1 MKEDSYNPSEIEKKI
16 QSYWKKNNSFE
27 VTPDSKK
34 EKYYCLS
41 MFPYPSGELHMGH
54 VRNYTIGDVISRY
67 QRMKGKNVLQPM
79 GWDAFGLP
87 AENAA
92 IQNNVSPKKWTEENI
107 LYMKKQLN
115 SLGFAYDWRREL
127 KTCDEDYYKWEQW
140 LFCEMYKKGLVIRE
154 KAEVNWDPVDETV
167 LANEQVIDG
176 KGWRSGADVEKKI
189 IDQWAFK
196 IEDFAEELLSE
207 LESLKEWP
215 EQVKTMQKNWIGKS
229 IGMEFSFNL
238 SNKHKINV
246 FTTRPDTIMGV
257 SFIGLSLAHP
267 IVSELAKENNEL
279 KEWIEFNA
287 KGSTSEA
294 NRSSLEKK
302 GFKLG
307 LKAEHPISKE
317 EIEVWVANFVLMEY
331 GSGALMAV
339 PGHDQRDFEF
349 AKKYDIKIKQV
360 IDTGEG
366 ELKELNAALIEK
378 GLLINSGKGLDG
390 LNFNEAFE
398 KISNLAKKNNFGSK
412 KVNYRLKNWGISR
425 QRKWGAPIPMMI
437 NIENSS
443 DVIPFSDLKEEEI
456 NSEILI
462 KNGKQYIKEKDTFDT
477 FLESS
482 WYFARFASYNSS
494 DKIFNDEVDHWL
506 PVDQY
511 IGGIEHAILHLLYA
525 RFFSKALND
534 LGLVKFRE
542 PFKKL
547 LCQGMVLKDGSK
559 MSKSKGNT
567 VNPQELIDLYG
578 ADTVRL
584 FSMFASPPEQSLEW
598 SNDGVKGSHKF
609 LNKLWNLSSKLAHQ
623 TVKNENSVLDL
634 KPLEIKLNQTI
645 KKVSDDFERRNSFN
659 TAIAAIM
666 ELLNNIP
673 KDFMK
678 DEITKDER
686 KLFKKLIDS
695 SLLML
700 SPITPHIAHE
710 LWNKLE
716 NGKEI
721 LNECWPEFDPNLL
734 EEKNYKMI
742 VQVNGKLR
750 GSLMLDEEKSKE
762 EIIELSKEVENVRK
776 YILDKEIS
784 KTIFVEKKL
793 VNFVVN

>member
-107 LYMKKQLN
+107 LFMKKQLN

-267 IVSELAKENNEL
+267 IVSELAEENNEL

-307 LKAEHPISKE
+307 IKAEHPISKE

-366 ELKELNAALIEK
+366 ELKELNAALTEK

-398 KISNLAKKNNFGSK
+398 KISNLAKKNNFGSE

-598 SNDGVKGSHKF
+598 SNDGVKGSYKF

-678 DEITKDER
+678 DEITEDER

-700 SPITPHIAHE
+700 SPITPHITHE

-776 YILDKEIS
+776 YISDKEIS

>member
-27 VTPDSKK
+27 VSPDSKK

-107 LYMKKQLN
+107 LFMKKQLN

-279 KEWIEFNA
+279 KEWIEFNL

-307 LKAEHPISKE
+307 IKAEHPISKE

-366 ELKELNAALIEK
+366 ELKELKAALIEK
-378 GLLINSGKGLDG
+378 GLLINSGKDLDG

-437 NIENSS
+437 NTENSS

-462 KNGKQYIKEKDTFDT
+462 KNGKHYIKEKDTFDT

-567 VNPQELIDLYG
+567 VNPQELIDVYG

-609 LNKLWNLSSKLAHQ
+609 LNKLWNLSSKLANQ

-678 DEITKDER
+678 DEITEDER

-700 SPITPHIAHE
+700 SPIAPHITHE

>member
-107 LYMKKQLN
+107 LFMKKQLN

-279 KEWIEFNA
+279 KEWIEFNL

-307 LKAEHPISKE
+307 IKAEHPISKE

-366 ELKELNAALIEK
+366 ELKELKAALIEK
-378 GLLINSGKGLDG
+378 GLLINSGKDLDG

-437 NIENSS
+437 NTENSS

-462 KNGKQYIKEKDTFDT
+462 KNGKHYIKEKDTFDT

-567 VNPQELIDLYG
+567 VNPQELIDVYG

-609 LNKLWNLSSKLAHQ
+609 LNKLWNLSSKLANQ

-678 DEITKDER
+678 DEITEDER

-700 SPITPHIAHE
+700 SPIAPHITHE

>member
-1 MKEDSYNPSEIEKKI
+1 
-16 QSYWKKNNSFE
+16 
-27 VTPDSKK
+27 
-34 EKYYCLS
+34 
-41 MFPYPSGELHMGH
+41 
-54 VRNYTIGDVISRY
+54 
-67 QRMKGKNVLQPM
+67 
-79 GWDAFGLP
+79 
-87 AENAA
+87 
-92 IQNNVSPKKWTEENI
+92 
-107 LYMKKQLN
+107 
-115 SLGFAYDWRREL
+115 
-127 KTCDEDYYKWEQW
+127 
-140 LFCEMYKKGLVIRE
+140 
-154 KAEVNWDPVDETV
+154 
-167 LANEQVIDG
+167 
-176 KGWRSGADVEKKI
+176 
-189 IDQWAFK
+189 
-196 IEDFAEELLSE
+196 
-207 LESLKEWP
+207 
-215 EQVKTMQKNWIGKS
+215 MQKNWIGKS

-279 KEWIEFNA
+279 KEWIEFNL

-307 LKAEHPISKE
+307 IKAEHPISKE

-366 ELKELNAALIEK
+366 ELKELKAALIEK
-378 GLLINSGKGLDG
+378 GLLINSGKDLDG

-437 NIENSS
+437 NTENSS

-462 KNGKQYIKEKDTFDT
+462 KNGKHYIKEKDTFDT

-567 VNPQELIDLYG
+567 VNPQELIDVYG

-609 LNKLWNLSSKLAHQ
+609 LNKLWNLSSKLANQ

-678 DEITKDER
+678 DEITEDER

-700 SPITPHIAHE
+700 SPIAPHITHE

>member
-1 MKEDSYNPSEIEKKI
+1 
-16 QSYWKKNNSFE
+16 
-27 VTPDSKK
+27 
-34 EKYYCLS
+34 

-107 LYMKKQLN
+107 LFMKKQLN

-279 KEWIEFNA
+279 KEWIEFNL

-307 LKAEHPISKE
+307 IKAEHPISKE

-366 ELKELNAALIEK
+366 ELKELKAALIEK
-378 GLLINSGKGLDG
+378 GLLINSGKDLDG

-398 KISNLAKKNNFGSK
+398 KISNLAKKNNFGSE

-437 NIENSS
+437 NTENSS

-462 KNGKQYIKEKDTFDT
+462 KNGKHYIKEKDTFDT

-494 DKIFNDEVDHWL
+494 DRIFNDEVDHWL

-567 VNPQELIDLYG
+567 VNPQELIDVYG

-609 LNKLWNLSSKLAHQ
+609 LNKLWNLSSKLANQ

-678 DEITKDER
+678 DEITEDER

-700 SPITPHIAHE
+700 SPIAPHITHE

>member
-107 LYMKKQLN
+107 LFMKKQLN

-307 LKAEHPISKE
+307 IKAEHPISKE

-378 GLLINSGKGLDG
+378 GLLINSGKDLDG

-598 SNDGVKGSHKF
+598 SNDGVKGSYKF

-678 DEITKDER
+678 DEITEDER

-700 SPITPHIAHE
+700 SPITPHITHE

>member
-107 LYMKKQLN
+107 LFMKKQLN

-307 LKAEHPISKE
+307 IKAEHPISKE

-598 SNDGVKGSHKF
+598 SNDGVKGSYKF

-678 DEITKDER
+678 DEITEDER

-700 SPITPHIAHE
+700 SPITPHITHE

-776 YILDKEIS
+776 YISDKEIS

>member
-1 MKEDSYNPSEIEKKI
+1 M
-16 QSYWKKNNSFE
+16 
-27 VTPDSKK
+27 
-34 EKYYCLS
+34 
-41 MFPYPSGELHMGH
+41 
-54 VRNYTIGDVISRY
+54 
-67 QRMKGKNVLQPM
+67 
-79 GWDAFGLP
+79 
-87 AENAA
+87 
-92 IQNNVSPKKWTEENI
+92 
-107 LYMKKQLN
+107 
-115 SLGFAYDWRREL
+115 
-127 KTCDEDYYKWEQW
+127 
-140 LFCEMYKKGLVIRE
+140 
-154 KAEVNWDPVDETV
+154 
-167 LANEQVIDG
+167 
-176 KGWRSGADVEKKI
+176 
-189 IDQWAFK
+189 
-196 IEDFAEELLSE
+196 
-207 LESLKEWP
+207 
-215 EQVKTMQKNWIGKS
+215 
-229 IGMEFSFNL
+229 
-238 SNKHKINV
+238 
-246 FTTRPDTIMGV
+246 
-257 SFIGLSLAHP
+257 
-267 IVSELAKENNEL
+267 
-279 KEWIEFNA
+279 
-287 KGSTSEA
+287 
-294 NRSSLEKK
+294 
-302 GFKLG
+302 
-307 LKAEHPISKE
+307 
-317 EIEVWVANFVLMEY
+317 
-331 GSGALMAV
+331 
-339 PGHDQRDFEF
+339 
-349 AKKYDIKIKQV
+349 
-360 IDTGEG
+360 
-366 ELKELNAALIEK
+366 
-378 GLLINSGKGLDG
+378 
-390 LNFNEAFE
+390 
-398 KISNLAKKNNFGSK
+398 
-412 KVNYRLKNWGISR
+412 
-425 QRKWGAPIPMMI
+425 
-437 NIENSS
+437 
-443 DVIPFSDLKEEEI
+443 
-456 NSEILI
+456 
-462 KNGKQYIKEKDTFDT
+462 
-477 FLESS
+477 
-482 WYFARFASYNSS
+482 
-494 DKIFNDEVDHWL
+494 
-506 PVDQY
+506 
-511 IGGIEHAILHLLYA
+511 HLLYA

-567 VNPQELIDLYG
+567 VNPQELIDVYG

-609 LNKLWNLSSKLAHQ
+609 LNKLWNLSSKLANQ

-678 DEITKDER
+678 DEITEDER

-700 SPITPHIAHE
+700 SPIAPHITHE

>member
-54 VRNYTIGDVISRY
+54 VRNYTIGDVSSRY

-107 LYMKKQLN
+107 LFMKKQLN

-279 KEWIEFNA
+279 KEWIEFNL

-307 LKAEHPISKE
+307 IKAEHPISKE

-366 ELKELNAALIEK
+366 ELKELKAALIEK
-378 GLLINSGKGLDG
+378 GLLINSGKDLDG

-437 NIENSS
+437 NTENSS

-567 VNPQELIDLYG
+567 VNPQELIDVYG

-609 LNKLWNLSSKLAHQ
+609 LNKLWNLSSKLANQ

-678 DEITKDER
+678 DEITEDER

-700 SPITPHIAHE
+700 SPIAPHITHE